1 MSAVFELDHD
11 KLRGHPLLASI
22 VDELSKQDRIHS
34 QASFN
39 SYCRTACHL
48 WNEQFGGA
56 PIGATSAHFA
66 ELLGRVEQGGTDII
80 QTSWGG
86 VVVTLHE
93 HPRVEK
99 FLVIRS
105 GGYLALEMHEQ
116 KDERL
121 EVKEGAGLILSRRSE
136 GKPLAVEPL
145 APGDKFHFAP
155 GMEHCLIGTEN
166 LLVFERSID
175 PKGMDQD
182 LVFIYTA
189 DGGGVPGEETSNS
202 ESVRERGVQHPM
214 KRRRATRRTT
224 F

>member
-1 MSAVFELDHD
+1 MTAVFELDHE
-11 KLRGHPLLASI
+11 KLRGNPRLVPI
-22 VDELSKQDRIHS
+22 VDELSKQHRIHS
-34 QASFN
+34 QESFN
-39 SYCRTACHL
+39 SYCRTACQL

-66 ELLGRVEQGGTDII
+66 ELLGRVEQGGKDII

-99 FLVIRS
+99 FLVIRR

-121 EVKEGAGLILSRRSE
+121 EVKEGAGLILSRWAE
-136 GKPLAVEPL
+136 GNPLAVEPL

-155 GMEHCLIGTEN
+155 GIEHCLIGTEN

-182 LVFIYTA
+182 LVFIYTP
-189 DGGGVPGEETSNS
+189 DGGGVPEEETFN
-202 ESVRERGVQHPM
+202 VQ
-214 KRRRATRRTT
+214 
-224 F
+224 